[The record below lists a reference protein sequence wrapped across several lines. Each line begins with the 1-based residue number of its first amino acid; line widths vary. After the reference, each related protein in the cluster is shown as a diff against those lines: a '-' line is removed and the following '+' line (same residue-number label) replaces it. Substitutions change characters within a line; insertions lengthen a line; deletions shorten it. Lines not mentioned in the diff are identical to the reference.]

1 VVKIPPM
8 TTPDFLH
15 LRFHSEFSIN
25 DGIVRIDDVVK
36 CAKNDDMPALGI
48 SDLSNLFGMVK
59 FYKACRNAGLKP
71 IVGCDVWLENE
82 QDRDKPFRVLLICK
96 NRSGYGRLSELL
108 TDAYRT
114 NQYRGRSEI
123 RKSWLEQGDNSGLIC
138 LSGAHQGDVGQ
149 ALLAGNDEAAM
160 AFARWWS
167 ARFPDFRVR
176 HHHPDGLPR
185 LLPDRGRLHQLGQD
199 TTACRWGR
207 AGARAPARWWPTRS
221 ASPTS
226 IRWLTRCCSSASS
239 TRNGCRCPTSTST
252 SARTTAGA

>member
-1 VVKIPPM
+1 MPPM

-36 CAKNDDMPALGI
+36 RAKNDDMPALGI

-167 ARFPDFRVR
+167 AHFPDSYYLELQRIALPGVEDCVQDSLWLAAELDLPVVATHPIQFMDPDDFKAHEARVCISEGYVLADKRRPR
-176 HHHPDGLPR
+176 HF
-185 LLPDRGRLHQLGQD
+185 
-199 TTACRWGR
+199 T
-207 AGARAPARWWPTRS
+207 
-221 ASPTS
+221 
-226 IRWLTRCCSSASS
+226 
-239 TRNGCRCPTSTST
+239 
-252 SARTTAGA
+252 